1 MGGMIHTVFLCV
13 FVIQRCYLVEIVTAG
28 AYEAN
33 RIRIVLT

>member
-1 MGGMIHTVFLCV
+1 MFFSVF